1 MTENSTREKSV
12 VSKHGW
18 GAVRW
23 ADLSIS
29 DASNS
34 WIQTQSDT
42 KNESK
47 SIGLTSLLQKNIKLN
62 DSISEYQGKKTI
74 KESTIKVKNRG
85 FLTINSTET
94 NNEIGFEKSDFSS
107 SLGRVGSKNYEEI
120 EKDQNIESQEFRF
133 GEGTYPG
140 SLTDISQTDQTIKC
154 LIQDANLNSPKVFGS
169 LPQILTKDSYNNNK
183 KRIKDYNEKPEDSE
197 NINFNS
203 ETQIDQLTIY
213 KKVKHSKT
221 NTCTTE
227 NPKLSRE
234 TNQNAI
240 NERNTQKKML
250 SNQLSTPKRQKN
262 ILVKSPIVSTPKTP
276 QFNSSHR
283 NNDFSV
289 DISASSN
296 IDWNKRISSRLF
308 QIAIGKGTRAY
319 QNFLRLKPRKEDR
332 EPNDPQTPNAHI
344 RCPQK
349 QFTDQLNQWRKS
361 LHQYDDLDSSILEL

>member
-1 MTENSTREKSV
+1 MTENYTREKAV
-12 VSKHGW
+12 VSKPSW

-34 WIQTQSDT
+34 WIHTQNDT

-62 DSISEYQGKKTI
+62 DSINEYQSGKTI
-74 KESTIKVKNRG
+74 KENTTKVKNRG
-85 FLTINSTET
+85 FLTINSTEADCE
-94 NNEIGFEKSDFSS
+94 NEVKKSSFSKSLDGVSSENYKENEK
-107 SLGRVGSKNYEEI
+107 N
-120 EKDQNIESQEFRF
+120 QNIESQEFKF
-133 GEGTYPG
+133 GEGTYTG
-140 SLTDISQTDQTIKC
+140 SLNDISQTDQAIKC
-154 LIQDANLNSPKVFGS
+154 FIQNANLNSPKVFGS
-169 LPQILTKDSYNNNK
+169 LPQVLSKDSNNKK
-183 KRIKDYNEKPEDSE
+183 KRIKDYNEKSEDIE
-197 NINFNS
+197 NNNFNS
-203 ETQIDQLTIY
+203 EVQIDQTTMY
-213 KKVKHSKT
+213 KKIKHSKM

-227 NPKLSRE
+227 TTKINGE
-234 TNQNAI
+234 TNQNFI
-240 NERNTQKKML
+240 HERNVQKKL
-250 SNQLSTPKRQKN
+250 PVNQLSTPKRQKK
-262 ILVKSPIVSTPKTP
+262 ILNKSPIMGTPKTP
-276 QFNSSHR
+276 QLSSSNR
-283 NNDFSV
+283 NNDLSI
-289 DISASSN
+289 DSAASSN